1 MTTIEP
7 RKIVPIAAK
16 ISAGKSYF
24 LNVIY
29 NIDFLECKAGIGT
42 KFINIIRYNPN
53 IDQPCFYHLN
63 VEKDEENYIFKKDS
77 KYETKF
83 GKEEIINENKNL
95 NQKLADSPQ
104 INYED
109 IFYMT
114 ELNEVEFIKDKEY
127 LLTHDLCDVPGLS
140 EYQEEKTNEN
150 KKLVYYNDFEKIVL
164 KGVEEYGIVYNKPQE
179 LNMNDK
185 KQEDIKNIEKDQD
198 DIFYEVDI
206 EKKTYLT
213 EVFKIIKNYI
223 DGIII
228 VLSTQNYYH
237 EENFEIIAKLR
248 KVIDKEIKNCL
259 IILNKIDLSQSPLE
273 DINKCKGLF
282 IQKFPKCKTFN
293 LNLNTFIPL
302 SAFKLKNELLMRK
315 SFIHLLKY
323 HFYNYLPIVMG
334 EKASEGKY
342 FIDYLKNIIFNGENG
357 ITNEKIKEEVAELNK
372 DKNISIINDQIKKAI
387 RELKERYKADNI
399 NFGIEEKDL
408 EDNNEEEDEDE
419 DDDDNDN
426 DKLKSTYIVK
436 MIYVLYKK
444 KKLIPPI
451 SEETNKLLNYFTVKN
466 QKNNEINYKTK
477 EDDNSEINKLNEN
490 LIIEFESF
498 AKEIKDS
505 KMGDENIK
513 NLLNEIAEFIEY
525 LKIYNVIFIP
535 FLGPSNAG
543 KSTIINGLIGKDILP
558 TKLNECTKR
567 GILIRYSNSDDITIY
582 KSNFIEQKDIFG
594 KINYYFNSKLYKDLI
609 GKGEEEVKN
618 TLNSLNCDYNEK
630 EKDSFYYIKTR
641 IKIFDDMGLNDS
653 LKNMIYLIDFPGFG
667 TGGRNIFENKNIYK
681 KVMSICNS
689 FIFVVRNSVIKENTC
704 QSKLKEIFDLA
715 KEGKKKFF
723 SQFIKSCLFILNND
737 IDQSCNESDLNKAKG
752 EIKYMLNFKK
762 LENEN
767 EKIENSDEIKLCFFN
782 AKYYD
787 NYCSNYNYFYDL
799 DNLFKSE
806 LNNYKK
812 NLISLYENPF
822 SFRKSKNDNE
832 FFDYFYNN
840 IMQKIKNLFEIKNVK
855 KKLINQEINSNLEE
869 KMKKNLIEINK
880 NENLNLADKELEE
893 IKEKLLKIITFG
905 QNKLSELETL
915 KESNIENFKV
925 ILQSQI
931 SYINKIKLKNL
942 EKINDVIDLLDMFF
956 RKDFNERKKDLK
968 EITNI
973 NYLLRINEREINETL
988 RLNEEMI
995 QNLKNVFKKN
1005 IKLSL
1010 FKHKE
1015 ELIEKLKSKNYSIIL
1030 EEINKELSAK
1040 LKGLNVSI
1048 EAFINFNEKQNEKLI
1063 EFIKEIFKE
1072 FSLKDKK
1079 KYKIIH
1085 AYDNFRFYM
1094 SQLLGNENKNF
1105 EEELFEELKN
1115 SCENSR
1121 SILFKK
1127 GIINWFNSLFSD
1139 FYYIDNII
1147 DILIDTSSKSINTI
1161 FDLIKNESNNY
1172 FTKYL
1177 KKIHLLVKSLTFKFN
1192 DEQEKKWKKLCDSY
1206 EQKRTKI
1213 NQIKNNL
1220 FNILGKNEKKNL
1232 GQTIDKGEN
1241 LDEEEK
1247 EEEE

>member
-1 MTTIEP
+1 MAKIEL

-16 ISAGKSYF
+16 ISAGKSF
-24 LNVIY
+24 LLNVIY

-53 IDQPCFYHLN
+53 IDQPCFYHLKI
-63 VEKDEENYIFKKDS
+63 EKDEKNYIFKKDS

-83 GKEEIINENKNL
+83 GKEDIINENKNL

-114 ELNEVEFIKDKEY
+114 ELNEVEFIKDKQY

-140 EYQEEKTNEN
+140 EYQDTKTNEN

-164 KGVEEYGIVYNKPQE
+164 KGVEEFGIVYNKPQE
-179 LNMNDK
+179 LNKNDK
-185 KQEDIKNIEKDQD
+185 KQNNIKNIEKEQD
-198 DIFYEVDI
+198 DIYYEVDI

-213 EVFKIIKNYI
+213 EVFKIIKNHI

-228 VLSTQNYYH
+228 VLSTENFYH

-259 IILNKIDLSQSPLE
+259 IILNKIDLSQSPID
-273 DINKCKGLF
+273 DIDKCKGLF

-323 HFYNYLPIVMG
+323 HFYNYLPIVMN
-334 EKASEGKY
+334 EKSSEGKY
-342 FIDYLKNIIFNGENG
+342 FVDYLKNIIFNGENG
-357 ITNEKIKEEVAELNK
+357 ITNEKIKEKVAELNK
-372 DKNISIINDQIKKAI
+372 DKNISIINDQIKKTI

-399 NFGIEEKDL
+399 NFGIEEKDF
-408 EDNNEEEDEDE
+408 DNNEEEEDE
-419 DDDDNDN
+419 DDDDNNNDN
-426 DKLKSTYIVK
+426 LKSTYIVK
-436 MIYVLYKK
+436 MIYVLYKE

-466 QKNNEINYKTK
+466 PNNNKANYKAN
-477 EDDNSEINKLNEN
+477 ENDNSEINKLNEE
-490 LIIEFESF
+490 LINEFESF

-505 KMGDENIK
+505 KMEDEKIK
-513 NLLNEIAEFIEY
+513 NLINEIIEFIEF

-567 GILIRYSNSDDITIY
+567 GILIKYSNSDDICIY
-582 KSNFIEQKDIFG
+582 KSNFIEQEDIFG
-594 KINYYFNSKLYKDLI
+594 KINYYFHSKLSKDLI
-609 GKGEEEVKN
+609 GKGEEAVKN

-641 IKIFDDMGLNDS
+641 IKLFDDMGLNDS
-653 LKNMIYLIDFPGFG
+653 LKNMIYFIDFPGFG

-737 IDQSCNESDLNKAKG
+737 IDQSCSESDLNKTKS

-762 LENEN
+762 LENGN
-767 EKIENSDEIKLCFFN
+767 ETEPTENSDDIKLCFFN

-787 NYCSNYNYFYDL
+787 NYCCNYNYFYDL

-812 NLISLYENPF
+812 NLFCLYENPF

-840 IMQKIKNLFEIKNVK
+840 IMQKIKNLYGIKNLK
-855 KKLINQEINSNLEE
+855 KKLIDQEINSNMEE
-869 KMKKNLIEINK
+869 KMKNKIIEINK
-880 NENLNLADKELEE
+880 NENLNLGDKELSE

-925 ILQSQI
+925 VLQSQI
-931 SYINKIKLKNL
+931 NYINEIKLKNL

-968 EITNI
+968 EIT
-973 NYLLRINEREINETL
+973 RINKLLTEIEREINESIK
-988 RLNEEMI
+988 LNDELI
-995 QNLKNVFKKN
+995 QNLKSLYKKN
-1005 IKLSL
+1005 IKFSL

-1030 EEINKELSAK
+1030 EEINKELSYN
-1040 LKGLNVSI
+1040 LKGINVSI
-1048 EAFINFNEKQNEKLI
+1048 DAFINFNERQNMKLI
-1063 EFIKEIFKE
+1063 EFIKEIIKE
-1072 FSLKDKK
+1072 LSLKGKK
-1079 KYKIIH
+1079 KLRIILKYDRYKL
-1085 AYDNFRFYM
+1085 YM
-1094 SQLLGNENKNF
+1094 SKLLGNENKNF
-1105 EEELFEELKN
+1105 EEELIEELKN

-1127 GIINWFNSLFSD
+1127 GIINWLNSLFSD
-1139 FYYIDNII
+1139 YNYLDNII
-1147 DILIDTSSKSINTI
+1147 DILIDTSSKSINSV
-1161 FDLIKNESNNY
+1161 FDLIKNESSHY

-1177 KKIHLLVKSLTFKFN
+1177 KKINLLVKSATMEFN
-1192 DEQEKKWKKLCDSY
+1192 VEQEKKWKKLCDSY
-1206 EQKRTKI
+1206 EQKRKTI
-1213 NQIKNNL
+1213 NQIKNKI
-1220 FNILGKNEKKNL
+1220 FNILGKNVE
-1232 GQTIDKGEN
+1232 QTKDKSEN
-1241 LDEEEK
+1241 LDEEE
-1247 EEEE
+1247 EEE

>member
-1 MTTIEP
+1 MI
-7 RKIVPIAAK
+7 
-16 ISAGKSYF
+16 
-24 LNVIY
+24 
-29 NIDFLECKAGIGT
+29 
-42 KFINIIRYNPN
+42 
-53 IDQPCFYHLN
+53 
-63 VEKDEENYIFKKDS
+63 
-77 KYETKF
+77 
-83 GKEEIINENKNL
+83 
-95 NQKLADSPQ
+95 
-104 INYED
+104 
-109 IFYMT
+109 
-114 ELNEVEFIKDKEY
+114 
-127 LLTHDLCDVPGLS
+127 LCDVPGLS
-140 EYQEEKTNEN
+140 EYQDTKTKTNEN
-150 KKLVYYNDFEKIVL
+150 KKLVYFNDFEKIVL
-164 KGVEEYGIVYNKPQE
+164 KGVEEFGIVYNKPQE

-185 KQEDIKNIEKDQD
+185 KQNNLNNIEREQD
-198 DIFYEVDI
+198 DIYYEVDI

-228 VLSTQNYYH
+228 VLSTENFYH

-259 IILNKIDLSQSPLE
+259 IILNKLDLSQSPID

-282 IQKFPKCKTFN
+282 IQKFPNCKTFN

-323 HFYNYLPIVMG
+323 HFYNYLPIVKN
-334 EKASEGKY
+334 EESSEGKS
-342 FIDYLKNIIFNGENG
+342 FVDYLRNIIFNGENG
-357 ITNEKIKEEVAELNK
+357 ITNEKIKEEVVELNK
-372 DKNISIINDQIKKAI
+372 DKNISIINDQIKKTI

-399 NFGIEEKDL
+399 YFGIEEKDL
-408 EDNNEEEDEDE
+408 DNNEEEEDE

-426 DKLKSTYIVK
+426 NNDKLKSTYIIK

-451 SEETNKLLNYFTVKN
+451 SEETNKLLNYFTVKTPN
-466 QKNNEINYKTK
+466 NNETNYKAN
-477 EDDNSEINKLNEN
+477 ESDYSEINILNED
-490 LIIEFESF
+490 LINEFESF

-505 KMGDENIK
+505 KMGDEELK
-513 NLLNEIAEFIEY
+513 NLLNEITEFIEF

-543 KSTIINGLIGKDILP
+543 KSTIINGLLGKDILP

-567 GILIRYSNSDDITIY
+567 GILIKYSNSDDICIY
-582 KSNFIEQKDIFG
+582 KSNFIEKKDIFG
-594 KINYYFNSKLYKDLI
+594 KINYYFHSKLSRDLI
-609 GKGEEEVKN
+609 GKGEEAVKN

-641 IKIFDDMGLNDS
+641 IKLIDDMGLNDS
-653 LKNMIYLIDFPGFG
+653 LKNMIYFIDFPGFG

-737 IDQSCNESDLNKAKG
+737 IDQSCNESDLNKVKS

-762 LENEN
+762 LENGN
-767 EKIENSDEIKLCFFN
+767 ETEAIEENSDDIKLCFFN

-787 NYCSNYNYFYDL
+787 NYCCNYNYFYDL
-799 DNLFKSE
+799 DNLFKNE

-812 NLISLYENPF
+812 NLFCLYENPF

-832 FFDYFYNN
+832 FFDYLYNN
-840 IMQKIKNLFEIKNVK
+840 IMQKIKNLYGIKNLK
-855 KKLINQEINSNLEE
+855 KKLIEQEVNSNIEE
-869 KMKKNLIEINK
+869 KMKNKLIEINK
-880 NENLNLADKELEE
+880 NENLNLGDKKLSE

-915 KESNIENFKV
+915 KESNIGNFKD
-925 ILQSQI
+925 ILKSQI
-931 SYINKIKLKNL
+931 NYINKIKLKNL

-956 RKDFNERKKDLK
+956 KKDFNERKKDLK
-968 EITNI
+968 EIARI
-973 NYLLRINEREINETL
+973 NNLLKENEREINESL
-988 RLNEEMI
+988 KLNDELI
-995 QNLKNVFKKN
+995 QELKSLFKKN

-1010 FKHKE
+1010 FKHKK
-1015 ELIEKLKSKNYSIIL
+1015 ELTEKLKSKNYSIIL
-1030 EEINKELSAK
+1030 EEINKELSSN
-1040 LKGLNVSI
+1040 LKGINESI
-1048 EAFINFNEKQNEKLI
+1048 IAFLNFNENRNEKLI
-1063 EFIKEIFKE
+1063 QFKKVIIKEL
-1072 FSLKDKK
+1072 SLKGKK
-1079 KYKIIH
+1079 KYRIISK
-1085 AYDNFRFYM
+1085 YDSFRLYM
-1094 SQLLGNENKNF
+1094 SKLLGNENRNF
-1105 EEELFEELKN
+1105 EEELIEELKN

-1139 FYYIDNII
+1139 YNYLDNII
-1147 DILIDTSSKSINTI
+1147 EILIDTSSKSINSA

-1172 FTKYL
+1172 FTKSL
-1177 KKIHLLVKSLTFKFN
+1177 KKINLLVKSATLEFN
-1192 DEQEKKWKKLCDSY
+1192 VEQEKKWKKLCDSY
-1206 EQKRTKI
+1206 EQRRNKI
-1213 NQIKNNL
+1213 KQIKNKL
-1220 FNILGKNEKKNL
+1220 FNILGKNEKNNL
-1232 GQTIDKGEN
+1232 EPTKDKLEN
-1241 LDEEEK
+1241 LDD
-1247 EEEE
+1247 EEEEEE